1 MKSIWNKILL
11 IILFLYVCNNAQ
23 NNNQSLWDNIIYD
36 YNFYSIDYNNIPLLV
51 KDSLIYI
58 KTLTFNNNN
67 SFFIYK
73 SKFQDIYY
81 KFIPFTGNLSEITPK
96 LLYKTISDKSKAK
109 LEKSINIYSAVIC
122 NKLLKNIY
130 PYLTNLKL
138 YKFTNISGEYLLG
151 YLGIYNKTEEEFYK
165 DTLNTDSFIY
175 LINNNPNI
183 KVNFEEILKF
193 RLIDILLG
201 NVNTNPSSYWFIKYN
216 NSITPLVFPKQ
227 TAFPLFGGV
236 FYKTAKMLVP
246 GFVRFEE
253 NYQSPEN
260 LTWKSRYFD
269 RRFLIALNYDSWQKT
284 VDYLQNNL
292 SDSIIINAVNNP
304 DVNLSK
310 ETKDLLINALI
321 SRRNQ
326 LNNFAKAYYDLL
338 NKYAEVY
345 CTDKQDLVFVT
356 RKNSGNVLVNVK
368 SKGLNQFVNYFTKEF
383 DNNKTK
389 EIRIFLADGNDY
401 CIITGNTNNSPLII
415 VNGEKGE
422 DTLID
427 NSKVN
432 SYFPSFFAITQ
443 SDYDTYFFDNNE
455 NTYVKQ
461 SLFNK
466 SNYKTLINYIPYN
479 EKYDTELKDYGHKWT
494 YYPILEVNT
503 DEGLIM
509 GGGPELTKFNYGI
522 LPYSFYLRLTAS
534 YATTPKSYKLAFY
547 GDFRNIISNASVIV
561 DATKA
566 ELGFDKYFGY
576 GNETEYNKT
585 NDVNGFYKTSFELF
599 NLKFGIKH
607 KLSTNY
613 SLTYSLEYEFG
624 NFTLNNDTLLT
635 NFKYGKYGV
644 GTLWL
649 LGGQLEALYDSRD
662 NKDNPY
668 SGIFAKLNIKH
679 YPSIVKKLEFPF
691 TKIEAEFRIFTQI
704 RGKYLTVIANRL
716 GGSAVLGKYP
726 FLKGAFI
733 GGKETLRGFN
743 KNRFAGDAAIFSQN
757 EIRTQIADL
766 NVFIKSKLGVLG
778 FSDIGRVF
786 ISNKYSNKYHLSA
799 GFGFFINYSDRLFT
813 VVSTFAFS
821 KEKPEL
827 FFGTNFNF

>member
-1 MKSIWNKILL
+1 MKPIWNKILL
-11 IILFLYVCNNAQ
+11 IILFLFNYTHAQ
-23 NNNQSLWDNIIYD
+23 NSNQTLWDNIIYGD
-36 YNFYSIDYNNIPLLV
+36 NYYDINYKDIPELS
-51 KDSLIYI
+51 KDSLIFI
-58 KTLTFNNNN
+58 KSLAFNNNN

-73 SKFQDIYY
+73 SKNTDIYY
-81 KFIPFTGNLSEITPK
+81 KFIPFTGSLSDVTPK
-96 LLYKTISDKSKAK
+96 LLYKTISDKARTK
-109 LEKSINIYSAVIC
+109 LAKSINIYSAVIC
-122 NKLLKNIY
+122 NRLLKNIY
-130 PYLTNLKL
+130 PYLTDLKL
-138 YKFTNISGEYLLG
+138 YKFTNINGEYLPG
-151 YLGIYNKTEEEFYK
+151 YLSIYNKKEEEFLK

-183 KVNFEEILKF
+183 KVDYEEILKF

-201 NVNTNPSSYWFIKYN
+201 NINTNPSSYWFIKYK

-227 TAFPLFGGV
+227 TAFTLFGGL
-236 FYKTAKMLVP
+236 FYSSAKMLVP
-246 GFVRFEE
+246 GFLRFEE
-253 NYQSPEN
+253 NYKSPEN

-284 VDYLQNNL
+284 VSYLQNNL
-292 SDSIIINAVNNP
+292 SDSIIINSVYNP
-304 DVNLSK
+304 YVKLNK
-310 ETKDLLINALI
+310 ETKDLLINGLI
-321 SRRNQ
+321 KRRNE
-326 LNNFAKAYYDLL
+326 LDKVAKEYYDML

-345 CTDKQDLVFVT
+345 CTDKQDSVFIT
-356 RKNSGNVLVNVK
+356 RKNNGNVLVSVK
-368 SKGLNQFVNYFTKEF
+368 SKWLNKFVNYFNKEF
-383 DNNKTK
+383 DYNITK
-389 EIRIFLADGNDY
+389 EIRIFLEEGNDY
-401 CIITGNTNNSPLII
+401 CSITGSANNSPLII
-415 VNGEKGE
+415 VNGEGGL

-427 NSKVN
+427 NSKVK
-432 SYFPSFFAITQ
+432 SYTPSFFAITQ
-443 SDYDTYFFDNNE
+443 SDYDTYFFDNSE
-455 NTYVKQ
+455 NTCIKQ
-461 SLFNK
+461 SPYNK
-466 SNYKTLINYIPYN
+466 SNYKILSNYIAYN

-494 YYPILEVNT
+494 YFPILEVNT
-503 DEGLIM
+503 DEGLII

-522 LPYSFYLRLTAS
+522 LPYSFYLRFTAS
-534 YATTPKSYKLAFY
+534 YATTPKSYKFAFY
-547 GDFRNIISNASVIV
+547 GDFSDIINNASVII

-585 NDVNGFYKTSFELF
+585 NDINGFYKTSFELF
-599 NLKFGIKH
+599 NFKFGIKH
-607 KLSTNY
+607 KFKQF
-613 SLTYSLEYEFG
+613 SLTYALQYEFG

-635 NFKYGKYGV
+635 NFKYGKYGI

-649 LGGQLEALYDSRD
+649 LGVQLETVYDSRD
-662 NKDNPY
+662 NIDNPY
-668 SGIFAKLNIKH
+668 NGILAKINIKH

-691 TKIEAEFRIFTQI
+691 TKVEGEFRIFNQI

-716 GGSAVLGKYP
+716 GGSVVLGKYP

-757 EIRTQIADL
+757 EIRTQITDL
-766 NVFIKSKLGVLG
+766 NLFIKSKLGLLL

-786 ISNKYSNKYHLSA
+786 ISNKYSNKYHSSA